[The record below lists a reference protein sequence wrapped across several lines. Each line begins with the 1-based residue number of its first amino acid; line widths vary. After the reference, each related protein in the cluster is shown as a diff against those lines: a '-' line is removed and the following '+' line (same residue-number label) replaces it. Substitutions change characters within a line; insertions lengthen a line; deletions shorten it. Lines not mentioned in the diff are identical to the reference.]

1 MSETTAKILKSA
13 AYSAIAGALGV
24 VGPYLLTLDLGV
36 WGPAVGSLLA
46 FAVATVDK
54 LRKEA

>member
-13 AYSAIAGALGV
+13 AYSAIAGALTV
-24 VGPYLLTLDLGV
+24 VGPYLLSLDLGV
-36 WGPAVGSLLA
+36 YGGIVGAALS
-46 FAVATVDK
+46 FAVATIDK